1 MSQRTIYTRQSAA
14 KRELES
20 AGKKAADALAELC
33 ELHALE
39 KNFDE
44 LSKEEK
50 EERYDKEVML
60 VDDLLKSTFDARDA
74 VGPDNF
80 KAVIPILASE
90 IQQNLRRRRASRMQ
104 PH

>member
-1 MSQRTIYTRQSAA
+1 MSQRTIFTRQSAA

-33 ELHALE
+33 EMHALD

-90 IQQNLRRRRASRMQ
+90 IQQNLII
-104 PH
+104 